1 MKSFFKEIN
10 NSMDHLPSQ
19 KNFHVPKIVHIIY
32 WLEYEVFLFFFFFL
46 FLFFPEWEYEL
57 WKWNTHHMI
66 HIPSQK
72 NFHVPKIVHII
83 YWLEYEVFLFFSFFF
98 FFCFFLNES
107 VNFES
112 ETHITWFTLC
122 FCKKQG
128 PKDSTYSSLC
138 ERAKDEGLF
147 WKPIDLHIPVVSGKG
162 LALKTYF

>member
-32 WLEYEVFLFFFFFL
+32 WLEYEVFLFF
-46 FLFFPEWEYEL
+46 
-57 WKWNTHHMI
+57 
-66 HIPSQK
+66 S
-72 NFHVPKIVHII
+72 
-83 YWLEYEVFLFFSFFF
+83 FF

-112 ETHITWFTLC
+112 ERHIKWFTLC

-128 PKDSTYSSLC
+128 PKDSTCSSLC

-162 LALKTYF
+162 LALKTYFYKNWSKIIFKSINSVVKSKFI